1 MPIRRRPP
9 GADGPEDQHGVTE
22 PNRHRGAVRTAWAL
36 ASRGDFAILVRK
48 LLRVRPLLDES
59 LAPQPRRRGQERLS
73 APRQKPVIWMG
84 APSLALDG
92 APLSQS
98 EIAIG
103 LAKRGHQI
111 RIIAAMDGPLR
122 AAYVAAGIPVSIVE
136 TLQASPSVP
145 KWYDADVQAL
155 SELVLKDSP
164 DLIVASTIDGF
175 SLVDAAWVAGV
186 TSVWN
191 IRESEPWRERLADRH
206 PYIASR
212 ALACLSYAERLIF
225 VAEASRAGWGRFTS
239 KERQTV
245 IFNAAEPASDFEMGL
260 GRQRARSAIG
270 IEDDEV
276 LLASVGTLCARKSQ
290 LDLADALNNVA
301 PKTLTKVKVIFVG
314 RSIGGYEQRVRDR
327 LSESVRLRCQFLGER
342 SDATAL
348 IAAADILINT
358 SVSEA
363 FPRTFLEAAARRTAI
378 LASDIDGASERLR
391 HNHSAILFPPGDY
404 QSLAKQIEV
413 LCASPDKRM
422 VLTQNAFDDL
432 ISRWSRQDMISA
444 YERVFTSAI
453 REAERQS

>member
-1 MPIRRRPP
+1 M
-9 GADGPEDQHGVTE
+9 TE

-36 ASRGDFAILVRK
+36 ASRGDLAILVRK
-48 LLRVRPLLDES
+48 LLRVRPLLNES
-59 LAPQPRRRGQERLS
+59 LAPQPRRRGQNRLS

-122 AAYVAAGIPVSIVE
+122 AAYVEAGVPVRIVE

-145 KWYDADVQAL
+145 EWYDADVQAL
-155 SELVLKDSP
+155 SELILKDSP

-175 SLVDAAWVAGV
+175 SLVDAAWITGV

-212 ALACLSYAERLIF
+212 ALACLSYPERLIF

-239 KERQTV
+239 KARQTV
-245 IFNAAEPASDFEMGL
+245 IFNAAEPASDFETGP
-260 GRQRARSAIG
+260 GRRRARSAIG
-270 IEDDEV
+270 VEDDEV
-276 LLASVGTLCARKSQ
+276 LLASVGTLCTRKSQ
-290 LDLADALNNVA
+290 LDFADALNNVA
-301 PKTLTKVKVIFVG
+301 PQTLHKLKVIFVG
-314 RSIGGYEQRVRDR
+314 RSIGGYEHRVRDR
-327 LSESVRLRCQFLGER
+327 LSEAVRVRCQFLGER
-342 SDATAL
+342 SDATTL
-348 IAAADILINT
+348 IAAADILVNT

-391 HNHSAILFPPGDY
+391 HNHSAILFPPGDTEK
-404 QSLAKQIEV
+404 LARQIEL
-413 LCASPDKRM
+413 LCASADKRM
-422 VLTQNAFDDL
+422 ELTHHAFEEL
-432 ISRWSRQDMISA
+432 ISKWSCQDMISA
-444 YERVFTSAI
+444 YEQVFASAI
-453 REAERQS
+453 LEAKSKG